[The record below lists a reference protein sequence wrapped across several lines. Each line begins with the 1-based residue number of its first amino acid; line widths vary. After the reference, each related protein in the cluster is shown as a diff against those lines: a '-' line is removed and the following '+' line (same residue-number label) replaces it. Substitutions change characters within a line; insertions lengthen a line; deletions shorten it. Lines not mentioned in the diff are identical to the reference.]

1 MEGKEFLIAIIAG
14 LGIKEIWNIWKKY
27 IDNRDNKSQFYRKR
41 DSERVVE
48 LENKVEELMT
58 QLSEYKVRIG
68 VLEERLLH
76 ISKNRFKKKTNGEE
90 K

>member
-76 ISKNRFKKKTNGEE
+76 ISKNRFKKKRNGEE

>member
-48 LENKVEELMT
+48 LENKVEDLMT

-76 ISKNRFKKKTNGEE
+76 ISKNRLKKKINGEE

>member
-1 MEGKEFLIAIIAG
+1 MENKEFLITIIVG

-76 ISKNRFKKKTNGEE
+76 ISKNRLKKKINVE
-90 K
+90 KK

>member
-14 LGIKEIWNIWKKY
+14 LGIKEIWNIWKKH

-76 ISKNRFKKKTNGEE
+76 ISKNRLKKKINGE
-90 K
+90 KK